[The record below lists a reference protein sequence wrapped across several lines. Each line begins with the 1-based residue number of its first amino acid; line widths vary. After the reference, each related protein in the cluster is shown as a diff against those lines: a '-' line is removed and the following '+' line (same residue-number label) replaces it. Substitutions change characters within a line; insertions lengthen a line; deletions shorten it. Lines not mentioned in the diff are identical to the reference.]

1 MEYQIALLSN
11 DNSSRSRQLEDLQD
25 DNQYLNKQHDSTSRR
40 IEELE
45 DDNKYVKRQLQLAR
59 PSQRTAALLSC
70 RAADDLLKRITPE
83 MIQRATLDVSQDSRN
98 EKNSAAHNIDV
109 ETAIEIWAP
118 RGTTSIPSMPLRDDM
133 VTFTIKFGLSSAD
146 YAKFAHND
154 DLMNVFKVNQALN
167 NHSKLV
173 LNFAM
178 DKFRARYSV
187 WLKAARKYCNDTDID
202 DRFANRLCDD
212 LEDAYHDDWES
223 AIQ

>member
-1 MEYQIALLSN
+1 MRGTPCTTKTHSPQNISIYSEGGEELLSRFRRLEYQIALLNN

-70 RAADDLLKRITPE
+70 RAADHLLKRITPE

-109 ETAIEIWAP
+109 ETAIEI
-118 RGTTSIPSMPLRDDM
+118 
-133 VTFTIKFGLSSAD
+133 
-146 YAKFAHND
+146 
-154 DLMNVFKVNQALN
+154 
-167 NHSKLV
+167 
-173 LNFAM
+173 
-178 DKFRARYSV
+178 
-187 WLKAARKYCNDTDID
+187 
-202 DRFANRLCDD
+202 
-212 LEDAYHDDWES
+212 
-223 AIQ
+223 